1 MTIKVALATAVVLF
15 GLEVGGLILWLEDL
29 VLAAALTHAVVAIAA
44 NVAAW
49 RLAATPDATLATF
62 RMTAVM
68 LPFLGPIAPALA
80 TLLLAAQL
88 VRPYAVHDAA
98 EWHEHLFPNLA
109 ADPINEQI
117 DAIGRHQPGSRNSN
131 EIESFYDVLR
141 WGKLPEKE
149 HVLSLISRSYRPE
162 FAPVL
167 REALG
172 SDDLGL
178 RAQAAAGLSLLETR
192 TSARLT
198 TLQQAWREAPTD
210 ERRVET
216 AIALAQ
222 ALSTAAHSSLYD
234 EVRTIE
240 MRREIFALL
249 SPIVAAGSSD
259 PARAA
264 MLSAILGRTMIQ
276 LGDVDAAVVTLE
288 PVVAA
293 SEHAEAAFG
302 WLVEAFF
309 RKSDF
314 TGLTALITRRRDLA
328 DALVRRDGPL
338 APALAFWA
346 TAR

>member
-1 MTIKVALATAVVLF
+1 MTIKVALTVAIVSLV
-15 GLEVGGLILWLEDL
+15 LEVGGLILWLDDL
-29 VLAAALTHAVVAIAA
+29 MLAAALTHAVVAVAA
-44 NVAAW
+44 NVVTWRHATTPNAA
-49 RLAATPDATLATF
+49 LATV
-62 RMTAVM
+62 RMTAIM

-117 DAIGRHQPGSRNSN
+117 DAIGRHQPGSQNSD

-192 TSARLT
+192 TSVGLA
-198 TLQQAWREAPTD
+198 TLQQTWRDAPT
-210 ERRVET
+210 EARRVE
-216 AIALAQ
+216 AAVALAQ

-234 EVRTIE
+234 EVRTTEI
-240 MRREIFALL
+240 RREIVALL
-249 SPIVAAGSSD
+249 RPIVAAGSSD

-302 WLVEAFF
+302 WLIEALF

-314 TGLTALITRRRDLA
+314 TGLTALIARRRDLA

-346 TAR
+346 TR

>member
-1 MTIKVALATAVVLF
+1 MTTKVALAVTFVLLGF
-15 GLEVGGLILWLEDL
+15 ELGGLMLWRNDL
-29 VLAAALTHAVVAIAA
+29 FLAAAFTHAVVALAA
-44 NVAAW
+44 NLLAW
-49 RLAATPDATLATF
+49 RYAVAQDAAIATF
-62 RMTAVM
+62 RMTAA
-68 LPFLGPIAPALA
+68 LLLFLGPIALALA
-80 TLLLAAQL
+80 TLLLVIQI
-88 VRPYAVHDAA
+88 VRPQAIHDAA
-98 EWHEHLFPNLA
+98 AWHEHLFPNLA

-117 DAIGRHQPGSRNSN
+117 EAIGRHQPGSQNSS
-131 EIESFYDVLR
+131 EIESFYDVLH
-141 WGKLPEKE
+141 WGKLSEKE

-172 SDDLGL
+172 GDDLGL

-192 TSARLT
+192 TSARIS

-210 ERRVET
+210 ELRVKA
-216 AIALAQ
+216 AILLAQ

-234 EVRTIE
+234 ETRTAE
-240 MRREIFALL
+240 MRREISALL
-249 SPIVAAGSSD
+249 SPIVAVGSND
-259 PARAA
+259 PAQRA

-293 SEHAEAAFG
+293 SEHADAAFG
-302 WLVEAFF
+302 WLVEALF

-314 TGLTALITRRRDLA
+314 TGLTALIARRRDLA
-328 DALVRRDGPL
+328 AALVARDGPL

>member
-1 MTIKVALATAVVLF
+1 MTAKVALVAAVVLL
-15 GLEVGGLILWLEDL
+15 GLEVAGVLLWREDL
-29 VLAAALTHAVVAIAA
+29 PLVAALIHAVVAIAA
-44 NVAAW
+44 NIVAW
-49 RLAATPDATLATF
+49 RQAAAPDATIATF
-62 RMTAVM
+62 RMTAAL
-68 LPFLGPIAPALA
+68 LPFLGPIAPVLA
-80 TLLLAAQL
+80 ILLFAIQL
-88 VRPYAVHDAA
+88 IRPDTVHDAA
-98 EWHEHLFPNLA
+98 TWHEHLFPNLA
-109 ADPINEQI
+109 ADPINDQI
-117 DAIGRHQPGSRNSN
+117 DAIGRHQPGSN

-141 WGKLPEKE
+141 WGKLTEKE

-172 SDDLGL
+172 GGDLGL

-192 TSARLT
+192 TSARLL

-210 ERRVET
+210 ELKVKA
-216 AIALAQ
+216 AILLAQ

-234 EVRTIE
+234 EARTGE
-240 MRREIFALL
+240 MRRELCALL
-249 SPIVAAGSSD
+249 TPIVAAGSSD
-259 PARAA
+259 PAQSA

-293 SEHAEAAFG
+293 SEHADAAFG
-302 WLVEAFF
+302 WLVEALF
-309 RKSDF
+309 RQSDF
-314 TGLTALITRRRDLA
+314 TGLTALIARRRDLA
-328 DALVRRDGPL
+328 AALVARDGPL